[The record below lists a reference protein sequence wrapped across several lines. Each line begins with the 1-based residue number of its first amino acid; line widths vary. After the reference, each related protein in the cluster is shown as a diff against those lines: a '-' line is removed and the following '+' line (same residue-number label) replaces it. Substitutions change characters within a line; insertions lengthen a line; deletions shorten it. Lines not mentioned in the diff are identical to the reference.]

1 MGILSRAAIALGWA
15 SLVVV
20 AQVTSDEMGPA
31 AFMWPPDRE
40 WTAAKDNTAPC
51 GSPDGVGNRTEFPL
65 TNGMIALVDQDEGYN
80 IQVSVS
86 YSNEP
91 TSNADFTVLIPSN
104 NFKELLRGHTCLPVA
119 DAPRSLVA
127 GSNAT
132 LQIIY
137 TADFDK
143 PENQTFYACA
153 DITYVLASDFTTAI
167 PCFNA
172 TQPSTDNP
180 PSGGSGTSGG
190 GASETSS
197 PTAGPKSGSSKKG
210 GLSGGAIAGVVVG
223 SVVGAAILAGAAL
236 WLHRKRQQQKRID
249 AMTRSSRNVAWGDQG
264 AHIKGKDSTSQNS
277 VGLQNL

>member
-1 MGILSRAAIALGWA
+1 MARFV
-15 SLVVV
+15 LVHLL
-20 AQVTSDEMGPA
+20 TSVLLPE
-31 AFMWPPDRE
+31 
-40 WTAAKDNTAPC
+40 
-51 GSPDGVGNRTEFPL
+51 
-65 TNGMIALVDQDEGYN
+65 
-80 IQVSVS
+80 
-86 YSNEP
+86 EP
-91 TSNADFTVLIPSN
+91 TTNADFTVLIPSK
-104 NFKELLRGHTCLPVA
+104 NFRELLRGHTCLPVA

-180 PSGGSGTSGG
+180 PSDGSGTSGG

-197 PTAGPKSGSSKKG
+197 PTAVPKSSKKG

-223 SVVGAAILAGAAL
+223 SVAGAAILAGAAL